1 MKIIRWCVLLI
12 LLWAT
17 SAYAEVAVHELKQRV
32 TDLTATLNAAQI
44 QTLEA
49 KLADFE
55 SKKGSQIGVLIVPST
70 QPETIEQYSIRVVEK
85 WKLGRK
91 GVDDGV
97 LLLVAKNDRKLRI
110 EVGRGLE
117 GALNDATAKRIIAE
131 VITPAFKQ
139 GDFAGG
145 INAGTDS
152 IIKVVNG
159 EVLSP
164 VPKTSNHNDGVYIAV
179 SPSPEN
185 VSVSDKIMSLLPDIS
200 LQNIVILF
208 FASLYS
214 FKLFSFFYRFR
225 YGKKLINNQYVQT
238 HPLLQ
243 KLIIIG
249 DAIELSSGRS
259 SSGGGSGGSSSSSGG
274 GSFGGGG
281 SSGSW

>member
-1 MKIIRWCVLLI
+1 MKARWWWLFGLLI
-12 LLWAT
+12 MV
-17 SAYAEVAVHELKQRV
+17 SAYAEVAVPELKQRV

-44 QTLEA
+44 QTLET

-55 SKKGSQIGVLIVPST
+55 GKKGSQIGVLIVPTT
-70 QPETIEQYSIRVVEK
+70 QPETIEQYSIRVVEQ

-131 VITPAFKQ
+131 IITPAFKQ

-145 INAGTDS
+145 IAVGTDS

-159 EVLSP
+159 EVLPPPNTGSILDNTGQLIEFVFFLFIMVLIP
-164 VPKTSNHNDGVYIAV
+164 IIFIVRHKMGSAGGRNWHNGSGDWGN
-179 SPSPEN
+179 SG
-185 VSVSDKIMSLLPDIS
+185 SDWD
-200 LQNIVILF
+200 
-208 FASLYS
+208 
-214 FKLFSFFYRFR
+214 
-225 YGKKLINNQYVQT
+225 
-238 HPLLQ
+238 
-243 KLIIIG
+243 
-249 DAIELSSGRS
+249 
-259 SSGGGSGGSSSSSGG
+259 SGGSSSSSSSDSYSGG
-274 GSFGGGG
+274 GGDFSGGG